1 MSTDLEKLS
10 EFVVVA
16 NRLPVDL
23 ETDED
28 GSKNWKRSPGGLVTA
43 LEPILRQRDGAWVGW
58 PGVADEKV
66 DPIVVDGLRL
76 FPVELTSQ
84 DLAEYYEGFSN
95 DTLWPLYHDV
105 SGGSDVRA
113 VVVAH
118 LCRGQP
124 AVRRGNR
131 ALRRGRSDCL
141 GAGTISCNLCRRCCA
156 SCGRI

>member
-105 SGGSDVRA
+105 LVAPTFERSWWHTYVAVNQRFAEETARCAATERLSG
-113 VVVAH
+113 
-118 LCRGQP
+118 CR
-124 AVRRGNR
+124 
-131 ALRRGRSDCL
+131 
-141 GAGTISCNLCRRCCA
+141 TISCNLCRRCCA